1 MSKAIYIQI
10 PKPCH
15 ENWHNMTSKEQGRY
29 CGSCEKVVVDFTV
42 MSDKEMLDHISKAA
56 GQSVCG
62 RFANDQLNRKVE
74 APANKR
80 RFSLAYVWN
89 LLLASV
95 LFFESCNDTTTTT
108 GVVLCE
114 KPVVQ
119 KGEVEDTAKVEVG
132 VNNDPIPI
140 MIPEIK
146 GKILEEGSGL
156 PVAGA
161 VVRIVGSKQK
171 AITDSKGRFSLTSD
185 NNNTVILEVS
195 AQHFYTK
202 TIQLNNKSDW
212 AHVNVMINEKA
223 FIMGEIAA
231 DNEVMNDTT
240 NCKKEKQQ

>member
-1 MSKAIYIQI
+1 MSKSVNINV

-15 ENWHNMTSKEQGRY
+15 ENWHNMTSKEQGRF
-29 CGSCEKVVVDFTV
+29 CGSCQKVVVDFTV
-42 MSDKEMLDHISKAA
+42 MSDKELLDHISKAA

-62 RFANDQLNRKVE
+62 RFANDQLNRKID

-95 LFFESCNDTTTTT
+95 LFFESCNDATTTT

-114 KPVVQ
+114 KPVV
-119 KGEVEDTAKVEVG
+119 KPGEAEEPAVG
-132 VNNDPIPI
+132 KSAVNVDPVPI
-140 MIPEIK
+140 LIPEIK

-171 AITDSKGRFSLTSD
+171 AVTDSKGRFSLTSD

-202 TIQLNNKSDW
+202 TIQLNSKSDW

-231 DNEVMNDTT
+231 DNEVINDTT
-240 NCKKEKQQ
+240 NCKKEKQ